1 MKNNLNKILIILI
14 LIITI
19 MLLIKSFIPKRKDD
33 LLKYKLEQLDKNINE
48 MKEQQKKINQKI
60 DVYKKDIIVIDSNI
74 RNIKTNRS
82 TVNNYY
88 ELKEDS
94 INGMERKEMINEFK
108 KRYKY

>member
-1 MKNNLNKILIILI
+1 M
-14 LIITI
+14 
-19 MLLIKSFIPKRKDD
+19 IKSFIPKRKDD

>member
-1 MKNNLNKILIILI
+1 
-14 LIITI
+14 
-19 MLLIKSFIPKRKDD
+19 
-33 LLKYKLEQLDKNINE
+33 

>member
-1 MKNNLNKILIILI
+1 
-14 LIITI
+14 